1 MEKISEHLDLEEA
14 VVAYRNDRS
23 EEKLK
28 QVIMAGKPLVY
39 HFANIYSGNRYS
51 EDLIQAGYEG
61 LLKALKRFDPGR
73 GVRFVTFASHYIM
86 GEIRHQLRREASFDR
101 PGWVADI
108 QSRIYRVMDDLL
120 QKTGEPPSMEEI
132 AEAVN
137 IRKEGVIQALQAGRV
152 DLETLDLNQF
162 KHLYYENF
170 KLPIEDQIAVRQALK
185 RLNDMQRRVLYLIF
199 YRDLTQQQVAKKMG
213 IGQRKVSR
221 LIHRGL
227 QSMAEYLA

>member
-221 LIHRGL
+221 LMHRGL

>member
-1 MEKISEHLDLEEA
+1 MEKISKHLDLEEA

-23 EEKLK
+23 EENLK

-120 QKTGEPPSMEEI
+120 QKTGEPPSLEEI

-152 DLETLDLNQF
+152 SLETLDLNQF
-162 KHLYYENF
+162 RHIYYENF

-185 RLNDMQRRVLYLIF
+185 RLTDMQRWVIYLIF
-199 YRDLTQQQVAKKMG
+199 HRDLTQQQVAKEMG
-213 IGQRKVSR
+213 IGQRRVSR
-221 LIHRGL
+221 LMHRGL

>member
-1 MEKISEHLDLEEA
+1 MEKISKHLDLEEA

-23 EEKLK
+23 EENLK

-61 LLKALKRFDPGR
+61 LLKALKRFNPGK

-86 GEIRHQLRREASFDR
+86 GEMRHQLRREASFDR

-120 QKTGEPPSMEEI
+120 QKTGEPPSLEEI

-152 DLETLDLNQF
+152 SLETLDLNQF
-162 KHLYYENF
+162 RHIYYENF

-185 RLNDMQRRVLYLIF
+185 RLTDMQRRVIYLIF
-199 YRDLTQQQVAKKMG
+199 YRDLTQQQVAKEMG
-213 IGQRKVSR
+213 IGQRRVSR
-221 LIHRGL
+221 LMHRGL

>member
-1 MEKISEHLDLEEA
+1 
-14 VVAYRNDRS
+14 
-23 EEKLK
+23 
-28 QVIMAGKPLVY
+28 MAGKPLVY
-39 HFANIYSGNRYS
+39 HFANIYSGNRDS

-101 PGWVADI
+101 QGWVADI

-120 QKTGEPPSMEEI
+120 QKTGEPPSLEEI

-152 DLETLDLNQF
+152 SLETLDLNQF

-221 LIHRGL
+221 LMHRGL

>member
-1 MEKISEHLDLEEA
+1 
-14 VVAYRNDRS
+14 
-23 EEKLK
+23 
-28 QVIMAGKPLVY
+28 VY

-120 QKTGEPPSMEEI
+120 QKTGEPPSLEEI

-152 DLETLDLNQF
+152 SLETLDLNQF

-185 RLNDMQRRVLYLIF
+185 RLNDMQRRVIYLIF
-199 YRDLTQQQVAKKMG
+199 YRDLTQQQVAKEMG
-213 IGQRKVSR
+213 IGQRRVSR
-221 LIHRGL
+221 LMHRGL

>member
-1 MEKISEHLDLEEA
+1 MEKISKHLDLEEA

-23 EEKLK
+23 EENLK

-101 PGWVADI
+101 QGWVADI

-120 QKTGEPPSMEEI
+120 QKTGEPPSLEEI

-152 DLETLDLNQF
+152 SLETLDLNQF

-185 RLNDMQRRVLYLIF
+185 RLNDMQRRVIYLIF

-221 LIHRGL
+221 LMHRGL

>member
-1 MEKISEHLDLEEA
+1 MEKISKHLDLEEA

-23 EEKLK
+23 EENLK

-120 QKTGEPPSMEEI
+120 QKTGEPPSLEEI

-221 LIHRGL
+221 LMHRGL

>member
-1 MEKISEHLDLEEA
+1 MEKISKHLDLEEA

-23 EEKLK
+23 EENLK

-61 LLKALKRFDPGR
+61 LLKALKRFNPGK

-86 GEIRHQLRREASFDR
+86 GEMRHQLRREASFDR

-120 QKTGEPPSMEEI
+120 QKTGEPPSLEEI

-199 YRDLTQQQVAKKMG
+199 YRDLTQQQVAKEMG
-213 IGQRKVSR
+213 IGQRRVSR
-221 LIHRGL
+221 LMHRGL

>member
-108 QSRIYRVMDDLL
+108 QSRIYRAMDDLL
-120 QKTGEPPSMEEI
+120 QKTGEPPSLEEV

-152 DLETLDLNQF
+152 SLETLDLSQF
-162 KHLYYENF
+162 RHIYYENF

-185 RLNDMQRRVLYLIF
+185 RLNDMQRRVIYLIF
-199 YRDLTQQQVAKKMG
+199 YRDLTQQQVAKEMG
-213 IGQRKVSR
+213 IGQRRVSR
-221 LIHRGL
+221 LMHRGL

>member
-1 MEKISEHLDLEEA
+1 M
-14 VVAYRNDRS
+14 AYTNDGS
-23 EEKLK
+23 EENLK
-28 QVIMAGKPLVY
+28 QIIMAGRPLVH
-39 HFANIYSGNRYS
+39 HFANLYLGSRFS

-120 QKTGEPPSMEEI
+120 QKTGEPPSLEEI

-152 DLETLDLNQF
+152 SLETLDLNQF
-162 KHLYYENF
+162 RHIYYENF

-221 LIHRGL
+221 LMHRGL

>member
-1 MEKISEHLDLEEA
+1 MEKISKHLDLEEA

-61 LLKALKRFDPGR
+61 LLKALKRFDPGK

-86 GEIRHQLRREASFDR
+86 GEMRHQLRREASFDR

-108 QSRIYRVMDDLL
+108 QSRIYRTMDDLL
-120 QKTGEPPSMEEI
+120 QKTGEPPSLEEI

-152 DLETLDLNQF
+152 SLETLDLNQF
-162 KHLYYENF
+162 RHIYYENF

-221 LIHRGL
+221 LMHRGL

>member
-1 MEKISEHLDLEEA
+1 MEKISKHLDLEEA

-23 EEKLK
+23 EENLK

-51 EDLIQAGYEG
+51 EDFIQAGYEG

-120 QKTGEPPSMEEI
+120 QKTGEPPSLEEI

-185 RLNDMQRRVLYLIF
+185 RLNDMQRRVIYLIF
-199 YRDLTQQQVAKKMG
+199 YRDLTQQQVAKEMG

-221 LIHRGL
+221 LMHRGL